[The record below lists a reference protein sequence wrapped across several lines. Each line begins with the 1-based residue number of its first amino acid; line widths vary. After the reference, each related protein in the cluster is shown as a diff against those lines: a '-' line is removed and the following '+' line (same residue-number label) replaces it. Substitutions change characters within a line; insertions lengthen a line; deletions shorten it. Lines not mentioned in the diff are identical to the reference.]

1 MQFTI
6 RKSYFKIRNVDK
18 EQRIELK
25 FCRVKTVVQLAQI
38 DLEEELAEGTKSHD
52 RFLLFCF

>member
-38 DLEEELAEGTKSHD
+38 DLEEELAKGTKSHD
-52 RFLLFCF
+52 RFLLLCF